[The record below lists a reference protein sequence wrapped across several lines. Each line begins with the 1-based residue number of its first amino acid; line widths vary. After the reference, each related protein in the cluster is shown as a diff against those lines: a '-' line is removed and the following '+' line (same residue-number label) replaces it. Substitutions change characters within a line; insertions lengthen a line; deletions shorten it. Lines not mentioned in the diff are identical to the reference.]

1 MKGKRRRLEL
11 NAPPDHRNIG
21 CINSFQGFLD
31 TVNRLLKV
39 NRPIWIIIGRNC
51 YMNRGICS
59 KVSSV
64 SGTGKLDL
72 NDLEETGGGGGVEGN
87 VPTWVM
93 FFFLTFSCRFL
104 TSVISGTSSAK
115 ISTRSTFTVS
125 PGAKLTSPEA
135 GWTSSTASLPLTV
148 ACHCT
153 TTVPMVPALR
163 TIGKVTSAESD
174 LGSSTVTGR
183 A

>member
-1 MKGKRRRLEL
+1 M
-11 NAPPDHRNIG
+11 NTPPDHCNIG

-31 TVNRLLKV
+31 TVNRLLKI
-39 NRPIWIIIGRNC
+39 NCPIWIIIGRH
-51 YMNRGICS
+51 YYINRRICS

-64 SGTGKLDL
+64 TGTSKLDL
-72 NDLEETGGGGGVEGN
+72 NYLEKTEELKETFGLGSCF
-87 VPTWVM
+87 
-93 FFFLTFSCRFL
+93 FFFLKFSYKFL

-115 ISTRSTFTVS
+115 ISTRSTFMVS

-135 GWTSSTASLPLTV
+135 GLTSSTASLPLTV

-163 TIGKVTSAESD
+163 IIGNVTSVESD